1 MHFKSGFVTIIGR
14 PNVGKSTL
22 LNGIIGEKIAIMS
35 SKPQTTRH
43 KITGVYNDDDS
54 QIIFVDT
61 PGIHRPKN
69 KLGDYMVTS
78 AKSAVD
84 DVDVVILMVDHSTKI
99 GPGDEYLLEFI
110 EAAKVDVI
118 LAINKVDLISP
129 DAFKLIFEAYS
140 EFSFIKKVIGL
151 SAVNGKGIPELL
163 KAIKEDLPEGPAFY
177 PTDHMTDQTERTI
190 VGEIVREKVLM
201 YIDDEIPHG
210 VAVEVQ
216 SMKQRTNK
224 DNIQIY
230 DIEVDIICE
239 KTSHKGIIIG
249 KEGRKLKGIG
259 KSARQ
264 DIETLLQTK
273 VNLQLF
279 VKVREG
285 WRDNTNFLKNLGY
298 KE

>member
-69 KLGDYMVTS
+69 KLGDYMVNS

-84 DVDVVILMVDHSTKI
+84 DVDVVILMVDHSLKI

-129 DAFKLIFEAYS
+129 DDFKIIYDTYS
-140 EFSFIKKVIGL
+140 NYTFIKKVIGL
-151 SAVNGKGIPELL
+151 SAVNGKGIKELL
-163 KAIKEDLPEGPAFY
+163 AAIKADLPDGPAFY

-216 SMKQRTNK
+216 SMKQRSNK
-224 DNIQIY
+224 DKVEIY

>member
-1 MHFKSGFVTIIGR
+1 MQFKSGFVTIIGR

-22 LNGIIGEKIAIMS
+22 LNQIVGEKIAIMS

-43 KITGVYNDDDS
+43 KISGFYNDEDS

-69 KLGDYMVTS
+69 KLGDYMVNS
-78 AKSAVD
+78 AKSAVK
-84 DVDVVILMVDHSTKI
+84 DVDVVILMVDHSLKM
-99 GPGDEYLLEFI
+99 GPGDEYLIDFI
-110 EAAKVDVI
+110 KEAKVKVI

-129 DAFKLIFEAYS
+129 EEFKTIYDRYMTYD
-140 EFSFIKKVIGL
+140 FIETVIGL
-151 SAVNGKGIPELL
+151 SAINSKGVEELL
-163 KAIKEDLPEGPAFY
+163 QAIKAKLPVGPAFY
-177 PTDHMTDQTERTI
+177 PTDHLTDQTERTI
-190 VGEIVREKVLM
+190 VSEIIREKVLL
-201 YIDDEIPHG
+201 YIDEEIPHG

-216 SMKQRTNK
+216 SFKKRNNK
-224 DNIQIY
+224 ELY

-239 KTSHKGIIIG
+239 KQSHKGIIIG

-264 DIETLLQTK
+264 DIERLLQCS

-285 WRDNTNFLKNLGY
+285 WRDNQNFLKSIGY